1 MILGFDPG
9 REKCGIAVMAEGHDD
24 ESEGFDAEKTEDADP
39 SLELVWS
46 AVVAS
51 AEAIATVHRLTSR
64 YPVSTIVMG
73 DQTTSTTWKQTLE
86 QELEIPVFLVDERF
100 STLEARERYW
110 QIYPPQGLTRLVPQS
125 LRSIPRPIDDVVALI
140 LIERYFHTP
149 RPSCTTMS
157 VSSVP

>member
-9 REKCGIAVMAEGHDD
+9 REKCGIAVMSDRQDHGTTEG
-24 ESEGFDAEKTEDADP
+24 SDP
-39 SLELVWS
+39 LELIWS

-51 AEAIATVHRLTSR
+51 ADAIATVRQLSSS

-73 DQTTSTTWKQTLE
+73 DQTTSTVWKEKLEQTLE
-86 QELEIPVFLVDERF
+86 TTVVLVDERY
-100 STLEARERYW
+100 STLEARDRYW
-110 QIYPPQGLTRLVPQS
+110 KLYPPQGLTRLVPQS

-140 LIERYFHTP
+140 LVERYVQIL
-149 RPSCTTMS
+149 RPSLATVS